1 MVGIHGR
8 IAPRAQMTTPNRAAG
23 KKHSEKNIRLKKR
36 VLELDTELLR
46 AKNETR
52 RLERKKEMLMDE
64 LSLLPEYSSMG
75 EITEDLNQLRVVRFD
90 TATALY
96 AAANKIMCHFGE
108 LSSGTTVAEAGK
120 AKETLAAAGIDTGR
134 IQLFEL
140 LLEKHGAPRCSN
152 ERCPAKGRLLCNC
165 TGRCADCETSY
176 LLTPR
181 DTELKPFETTMAIQ
195 DALIDAQFGW
205 GATRRAVF
213 EAIRSAY
220 PEVDAQ
226 GSFE

>member
-1 MVGIHGR
+1 
-8 IAPRAQMTTPNRAAG
+8 MTTPNRAAG
-23 KKHSEKNIRLKKR
+23 KKHFEKNIDLKKR
-36 VLELDTELLR
+36 VLKLNAELLR

-52 RLERKKEMLMDE
+52 RLEHRKELLMDE
-64 LSLLPEYSSMG
+64 LSLLPEYSSRG
-75 EITEDLNQLRVVRFD
+75 EITEDLDHLRVDRFE

-96 AAANKIMCHFGE
+96 AAANKIMSHLDE
-108 LSSGTTVAEAGK
+108 VTSGTTVAEAIE
-120 AKETLAAAGIDTGR
+120 AKKTLAAAGIDTGR

-176 LLTPR
+176 VLTPR
-181 DTELKPFETTMAIQ
+181 ETEQKPFETTMAIQ
-195 DALIDAQFGW
+195 DALIDAEFGW

-213 EAIRSAY
+213 EAIRTAY

-226 GSFE
+226 SSFK